1 MIVGIND
8 ALKAIAYALLVLFFV
23 IGVMKTCGSFTELKR
38 PEVAFKCLSLIHI
51 SEPTR
56 RS

>member
-38 PEVAFKCLSLIHI
+38 PEI
-51 SEPTR
+51 S
-56 RS
+56 